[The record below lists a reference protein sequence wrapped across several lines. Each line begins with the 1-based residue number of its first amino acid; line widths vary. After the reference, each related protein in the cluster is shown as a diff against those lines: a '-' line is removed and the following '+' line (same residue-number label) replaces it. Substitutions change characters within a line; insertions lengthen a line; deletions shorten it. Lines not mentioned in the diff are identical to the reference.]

1 MTDYYSQEETI
12 SVEGL
17 IDEQRRLARAED
29 RFERVVGSLV
39 ASGLLKQRL
48 VALTDVAVGQLMS
61 DYVCDEMNVFGP
73 ELTICQ
79 EATERLLH
87 PSPVL
92 VKSVKEN
99 LNR

>member
-1 MTDYYSQEETI
+1 MD
-12 SVEGL
+12 GL
-17 IDEQRRLARAED
+17 IDEQRRLSASQNP
-29 RFERVVGSLV
+29 FERVVGTLCV
-39 ASGLLKQRL
+39 AGLLKQRL
-48 VALTDVAVGQLMS
+48 AALTDVAVGQLMF

-92 VKSVKEN
+92 VKSEREN
-99 LNR
+99 LKS